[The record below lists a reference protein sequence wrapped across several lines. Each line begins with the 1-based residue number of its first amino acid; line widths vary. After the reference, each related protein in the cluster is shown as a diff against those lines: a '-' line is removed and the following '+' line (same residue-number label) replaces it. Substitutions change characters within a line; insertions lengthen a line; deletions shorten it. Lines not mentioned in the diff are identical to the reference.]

1 VVPFYFCVLY
11 VWDDNAF
18 YDFTN
23 VARGKTDFFTQGN
36 DHIIPYMGK
45 FLCGHQK
52 KSWFLIGYKKFN
64 FLSGHCIHFSLIDH
78 CRVKVEE
85 ERSLLPLTTFLR
97 SHEIQTIQHILVTCV
112 FSRQI
117 WFHVLSLVGLQQYTP
132 NDGNF

>member
-1 VVPFYFCVLY
+1 MITSFPIWGNSFVVIRKNHDSLL
-11 VWDDNAF
+11 A
-18 YDFTN
+18 T
-23 VARGKTDFFTQGN
+23 KIST
-36 DHIIPYMGK
+36 
-45 FLCGHQK
+45 FLVVIV
-52 KSWFLIGYKKFN
+52 FIFP
-64 FLSGHCIHFSLIDH
+64 LIDH